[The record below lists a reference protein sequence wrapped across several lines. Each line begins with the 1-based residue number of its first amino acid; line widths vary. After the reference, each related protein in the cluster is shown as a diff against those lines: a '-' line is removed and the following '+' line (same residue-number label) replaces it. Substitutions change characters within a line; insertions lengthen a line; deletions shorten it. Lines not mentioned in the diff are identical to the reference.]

1 MYKKYSIFFLAGLL
15 TFGSI
20 QAQEP
25 KEQAQEPK
33 EESNKFTVVKE
44 LPITS
49 IKDQGNSGT
58 CWSYSTV
65 AFLEAELIRQGK
77 PQYDLSDMFV
87 VSHSYRDKAEKYVRL
102 HGKLN
107 FAQGGS
113 FYDVLYV
120 FKHYGAVPEEVM
132 TGLNY
137 GTTRNSHNEMEK
149 AAKGYLDAIVKNPNE
164 TLSPVWKKTFNA
176 IIDAYLGELPTEFT
190 YEGKNYTP
198 ESFGKMLGIN
208 ADDYVSLTSYT
219 HHPFYSK
226 FILEIEDNWRWSESY
241 NLPIEELMKV
251 MFNAVETG
259 FPIAWGA
266 DVSEVGFNRS
276 GIGVLADIEALETAG
291 SDQARWIGLP
301 APMRRQEMLRKINT
315 PECPE
320 IEPTQE
326 YRQKCF
332 DNYTLTDDH
341 GMVIYGIAKN
351 QAGRP
356 FFMVKNSWG
365 EAGAYK
371 GIWYVSEKY
380 VAGRTM
386 NIVVHK
392 NALPKDIAK
401 KLNIR

>member
-25 KEQAQEPK
+25 KEQAKEPK

>member
-1 MYKKYSIFFLAGLL
+1 MLLFATIFACGSLFAQSPQKEESKKM
-15 TFGSI
+15 
-20 QAQEP
+20 
-25 KEQAQEPK
+25 
-33 EESNKFTVVKE
+33 ESNKFTIVKE

-58 CWSYSTV
+58 CWSYSTNG
-65 AFLEAELIRQGK
+65 FLEAELLRMGK
-77 PQYDLSDMFV
+77 PGVDLSSMFV

-120 FKHYGAVPEEVM
+120 LKNYGAVPVEVM
-132 TGLNY
+132 QGLNY
-137 GTTRNSHNEMEK
+137 GTTRNMHGEMEQG
-149 AAKGYLDAIVKNPNE
+149 AKGYLDAVIKNPNKKV
-164 TLSPVWKKTFNA
+164 TPVWKKAFTG
-176 IIDAYLGELPTEFT
+176 IIDAYLGEIPTQFT
-190 YEGKNYTP
+190 YKGKSYTP
-198 ESFGKMLGIN
+198 KSFAQSLGLN

-219 HHPFYSK
+219 HHPFYTK
-226 FILEIEDNWRWSESY
+226 FALEIEDNWRWSESY
-241 NLPIEELMKV
+241 NLPIDEFMQV
-251 MFNAVETG
+251 MHAAVNNG
-259 FPIAWGA
+259 YPIAWGS
-266 DVSEVGFNRS
+266 DVSEIGFNRD
-276 GIGVLADIEALETAG
+276 GIGVLANIEAIETAG
-291 SDQARWIGLP
+291 SDQARWIGLSNS
-301 APMRRQEMLRKINT
+301 AKQAEILKMINT
-315 PECPE
+315 PDCPE

-326 YRQKCF
+326 FRQKGF

-351 QAGRP
+351 QSGRP

-386 NIVVHK
+386 NIILHK
-392 NALPKDIAK
+392 KAIPAAIAK
-401 KLNIR
+401 KLGIK